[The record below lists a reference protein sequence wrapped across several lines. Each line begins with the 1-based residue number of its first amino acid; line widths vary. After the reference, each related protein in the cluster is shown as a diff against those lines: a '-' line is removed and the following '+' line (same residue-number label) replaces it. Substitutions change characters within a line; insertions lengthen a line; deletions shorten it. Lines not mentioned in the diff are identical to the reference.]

1 MLITKDALDMMTLAA
16 FVLVFGPVIGGVI
29 LIRSHA
35 TWFRSLSGI
44 RQVAMPLA
52 LALWMFLIGVPLLN
66 YRAWID
72 VADVWVI
79 RDTKLGIT
87 KEDMTLMGSATYC
100 FADGK
105 PVKIVADKAHYRMI
119 VNDSSRPVRKTSHLY
134 GTCTSA
140 SPYTPGTILG
150 MSRDFDIS
158 PGTVSD
164 NPPGGR
170 FGSSPQPPEGIT
182 IQLPRPDYFPRC
194 ESLNW
199 YFPNK
204 GKTP

>member
-1 MLITKDALDMMTLAA
+1 MLITKSAHDMMVLAA
-16 FVLVFGPVIGGVI
+16 FVLVFGPGIGGIVW
-29 LIRSHA
+29 IRRHA
-35 TWFRSLSGI
+35 SRFLSLSGI
-44 RQVAMPLA
+44 RQLAMPLA
-52 LALWMFLIGVPLLN
+52 LVAWIFLIGVSLLN
-66 YRAWID
+66 YREWID

-79 RDTKLGIT
+79 RDTKSGIA
-87 KEDMTLMGSATYC
+87 KEDMTLMGSADYI

-105 PVKIVADKAHYRMI
+105 RERIVADKAHYWMI
-119 VNDSSRPVRKTSHLY
+119 INDSSRPLRKTAHLY

-150 MSRDFDIS
+150 MSRDFDIP

-170 FGSSPQPPEGIT
+170 FGSAPQPPEEIT

-199 YFPNK
+199 YFPAE